1 MPFGTGDI
9 DYRAFLSQTG
19 AKGYHNPMYEQD
31 NAPGGTANPGQ
42 SLDFARISYQNMA
55 ALRG

>member
-1 MPFGTGDI
+1 MSPHDEEEATAGP
-9 DYRAFLSQTG
+9 LMG

-31 NAPGGTANPGQ
+31 NAPGGTANPAQ
-42 SLDFARISYQNMA
+42 SLQYSELSYDNMA

>member
-1 MPFGTGDI
+1 M
-9 DYRAFLSQTG
+9 G

-31 NAPGGTANPGQ
+31 NAPGNSTTAPGQ
-42 SLDFARISYQNMA
+42 SLDYAALSYANMA